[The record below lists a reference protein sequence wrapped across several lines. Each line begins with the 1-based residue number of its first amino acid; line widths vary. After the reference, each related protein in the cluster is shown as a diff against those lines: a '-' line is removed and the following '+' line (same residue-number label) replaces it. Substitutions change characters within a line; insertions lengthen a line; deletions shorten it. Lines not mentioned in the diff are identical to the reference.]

1 MIEILKC
8 KYCGRVC
15 KNRNSLAQH
24 EIRCKENPNRIK
36 IKSNSSN
43 FIEYNKL
50 VKLGKR
56 KASNQFIKAKEL
68 GLPKPIITEETRE
81 KLGRTWRGKT
91 LPTQMKEK
99 ISEGM
104 QRAVRLYPDSY
115 SSSNVNGRVKKV
127 IYKDIILDSQ
137 WEVDFAIWL
146 DEKQIVWE
154 RPNKGFEYI
163 YEDKKHIYYPDF
175 YLPQLDIYVEVKGYK
190 RERDEYK
197 WKSLH
202 NLIVVSATDIKRI
215 KDNTFD
221 LFGLVTQ
228 GSEWWS
234 HKPKVVGSSPTGPT
248 K

>member
-36 IKSNSSN
+36 MKSNSSN

-104 QRAVRLYPDSY
+104 QRAVRLYPNSY

-137 WEVDFAIWL
+137 WEADFAIWL
-146 DEKQIVWE
+146 DEKQIIWE
-154 RPNKGFEYI
+154 RPSKGFEYI

-190 RERDEYK
+190 RKRDEYK

-228 GSEWWS
+228 GSE
-234 HKPKVVGSSPTGPT
+234 
-248 K
+248 

>member
-8 KYCGRVC
+8 KYCGKVC
-15 KNRNSLAQH
+15 KNKNSLAQH

-68 GLPKPIITEETRE
+68 GLPQPIITEETRE

-190 RERDEYK
+190 RERDKYK

-228 GSEWWS
+228 GSE
-234 HKPKVVGSSPTGPT
+234 
-248 K
+248 

>member
-36 IKSNSSN
+36 IKANSSN

-68 GLPKPIITEETRE
+68 GLPQPIITEETRE
-81 KLGRTWRGKT
+81 KLGRVWRGKT

-228 GSEWWS
+228 GSE
-234 HKPKVVGSSPTGPT
+234 
-248 K
+248 

>member
-1 MIEILKC
+1 MEQFIC
-8 KYCGRVC
+8 RYCGKVC
-15 KNRNSLAQH
+15 KNKNSLAQH

-36 IKSNSSN
+36 TKVNSSN

-50 VKLGKR
+50 VKLGIR

-68 GLPKPIITEETRE
+68 GLPQPIITEETRE
-81 KLGRTWRGKT
+81 KLGCAWRGKT
-91 LPTQMKEK
+91 LPTKMKEK

-104 QRAVRLYPDSY
+104 QKAVRLYPDSY

-127 IYKDIILDSQ
+127 IYKDITLDSQ
-137 WEVDFAIWL
+137 WEADFAIWL
-146 DEKQIVWE
+146 DKNGIIWE
-154 RPNKGFEYI
+154 RPNAGFEYD
-163 YEDKKHIYYPDF
+163 YKDKKHIYYLDF

-202 NLIVVSATDIKRI
+202 NLIVVSAADIKRI

-221 LFGLVTQ
+221 LSGLVTQ
-228 GSEWWS
+228 GSE
-234 HKPKVVGSSPTGPT
+234 
-248 K
+248 

>member
-68 GLPKPIITEETRE
+68 GLPQPIVTEETRE

-154 RPNKGFEYI
+154 RPNNGFEYI

-228 GSEWWS
+228 GSE
-234 HKPKVVGSSPTGPT
+234 
-248 K
+248 

>member
-68 GLPKPIITEETRE
+68 GLPQPIITEETRE

-228 GSEWWS
+228 GSE
-234 HKPKVVGSSPTGPT
+234 
-248 K
+248 

>member
-8 KYCGRVC
+8 KYCGKVC
-15 KNRNSLAQH
+15 KNKNSLAQH

-56 KASNQFIKAKEL
+56 KVSNQFIKAKEL
-68 GLPKPIITEETRE
+68 GLPQPIITEETRE

-228 GSEWWS
+228 GSE
-234 HKPKVVGSSPTGPT
+234 
-248 K
+248 